1 MKSLHRPDMYAW
13 SVFDRERNM
22 DFNSYVWI
30 RSEGNILIDPLALSD
45 YNFDRL
51 NSFGGAAWIVITNSD
66 HIRAAKSIAH
76 VTGAKIAAPL
86 GEKETFPIACN
97 TWLMDGD
104 EIVPGLQVFALSGSK
119 TPGELALLI
128 EGKTLITGGDL
139 IRAPK
144 AGSLTIL
151 PDDKL
156 SHKADAVD
164 SVRRIAAIASIETVL
179 VGDGWSVFCN
189 GSDRLKEL
197 AATL

>member
-13 SVFDRERNM
+13 SVFDRDRNM

-30 RSEGNILIDPLALSD
+30 RPEGNILIDPLALSNYD
-45 YNFDRL
+45 FDRL
-51 NSFGGAAWIVITNSD
+51 NSFGGAAWIIITNSD

-86 GEKETFPIACN
+86 GEKETFPIACD

-104 EIVPGLQVFALSGSK
+104 DLVPGLQVFALSGSK
-119 TPGELALLI
+119 TPGELSLLI
-128 EGKTLITGGDL
+128 QGTTLVTGDL

-156 SHKADAVD
+156 SHKADAAA
-164 SVRRIAAIASIETVL
+164 SVRRIAAIDSIETVL
-179 VGDGWSVFCN
+179 VGDGWSVFRD

>member
-13 SVFDRERNM
+13 SIFDRDRNM

-30 RSEGNILIDPLALSD
+30 RPEGNILIDPLALSD

-51 NSFGGAAWIVITNSD
+51 SSFGGAAWIAITNSD
-66 HIRAAKSIAH
+66 HIRAAKGIAH

-104 EIVPGLQVFALSGSK
+104 ELVPGLQVFALSGSK
-119 TPGELALLI
+119 TSGELALLI
-128 EGKTLITGGDL
+128 EGKTLITGDL

-156 SHKADAVD
+156 SHKADAVA
-164 SVRRIAAIASIETVL
+164 SVRRIAAIDSIEAVL
-179 VGDGWSVFCN
+179 VGDGWSVFRD

-197 AATL
+197 AAKL

>member
-13 SVFDRERNM
+13 SVFDRDRNM

-30 RSEGNILIDPLALSD
+30 RPEGNILIDPLALSD

-51 NSFGGAAWIVITNSD
+51 NSFGGAAWIIITNSD
-66 HIRAAKSIAH
+66 HIRAAKGIAH

-97 TWLMDGD
+97 SWLMDGD
-104 EIVPGLQVFALSGSK
+104 ELVPGLQVFAVSGSK
-119 TPGELALLI
+119 TVGELALLI
-128 EGKTLITGGDL
+128 EGSTLITGDL

-151 PDDKL
+151 PDNKL
-156 SHKADAVD
+156 SHKADAVA
-164 SVRRIAAIASIETVL
+164 SVRRIAAIDSIETVL
-179 VGDGWSVFCN
+179 VGDGWSIFRN

>member
-1 MKSLHRPDMYAW
+1 MKSLHRPDMYTW
-13 SVFDRERNM
+13 SIFDRDRNM

-30 RSEGNILIDPLALSD
+30 CPEGNILIDPLALSHYD
-45 YNFDRL
+45 FDRL
-51 NSFGGAAWIVITNSD
+51 NSFGGAAWIIITNSD
-66 HIRAAKSIAH
+66 HIRAAKGIAH

-86 GEKETFPIACN
+86 GEKETFPIACDR
-97 TWLMDGD
+97 WLMDGD
-104 EIVPGLQVFALSGSK
+104 ELVPGLQVFALSGSK
-119 TPGELALLI
+119 TLGELALLI
-128 EGKTLITGGDL
+128 EGKTLITGDL

-156 SHKADAVD
+156 SHKADAVA
-164 SVRRIAAIASIETVL
+164 SVRRIAAIDSIETVL
-179 VGDGWSVFCN
+179 VGDGWSIFRN

>member
-13 SVFDRERNM
+13 SVFDRDRNM
-22 DFNSYVWI
+22 DFNSCVWI
-30 RSEGNILIDPLALSD
+30 RPEGNILIDPLALSD

-66 HIRAAKSIAH
+66 HMRAAKSIAH

-86 GEKETFPIACN
+86 GEKETFPIAGDA
-97 TWLMDGD
+97 WLMDGD
-104 EIVPGLQVFALSGSK
+104 ELVPGLQVFALSGSK

-128 EGKTLITGGDL
+128 EGKTLVTGDL

-144 AGSLTIL
+144 AGSLTML
-151 PDDKL
+151 PDEKL
-156 SHKADAVD
+156 SHKADAVA
-164 SVRRIAAIASIETVL
+164 SVRRIAAIDTIETVL
-179 VGDGWSVFCN
+179 VGDGWSVFRN
-189 GSDRLKEL
+189 GSDLLKEL